1 MNKPQEIANSIIL
14 EAYKNDGK
22 FEFKKLNLKL
32 DWQLLAQVNEIL
44 EEYGTLNIPLEN
56 GKWNSY
62 SLNLAGDNFACNGAF
77 EGLEQRELERIADR
91 KLSRSAKKFS
101 IFAVVIAFIA
111 LIVSIVSIC
120 T

>member
-1 MNKPQEIANSIIL
+1 MNRIERASDYIIKKAYNNNGCIDFKSIYKEIHIEDLPQINRIL
-14 EAYKNDGK
+14 G
-22 FEFKKLNLKL
+22 
-32 DWQLLAQVNEIL
+32 
-44 EEYGTLNIPLEN
+44 EYGTLNIPLEN